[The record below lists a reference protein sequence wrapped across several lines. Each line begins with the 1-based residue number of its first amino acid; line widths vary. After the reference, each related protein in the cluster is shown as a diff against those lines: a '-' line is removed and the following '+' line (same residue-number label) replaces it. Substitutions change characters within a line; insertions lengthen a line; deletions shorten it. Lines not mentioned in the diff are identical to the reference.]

1 MDSGFQ
7 EAPGPGDR
15 DGLRAQHVSPE
26 GVGSK
31 EGHIEGL
38 LLREVA
44 QGDEHGVG
52 EPHVSRHLQPNE
64 PIARRRLIRVQYLA
78 RVKELDPKKRVC
90 HSPDPLPSYTG
101 TPRPTPGHPGGR
113 GTWSGQKQQ
122 ESTKWK
128 QKQVEE
134 ENTLATR
141 GPTRGEAPAMHES
154 FICFNSVSQVLL
166 SPHFAEGDTEAK
178 RDTFGPKSAKVI

>member
-1 MDSGFQ
+1 M
-7 EAPGPGDR
+7 
-15 DGLRAQHVSPE
+15 RAQHVSPE

-78 RVKELDPKKRVC
+78 RVKELDPKKRVR
-90 HSPDPLPSYTG
+90 HSSDPLPPYTG
-101 TPRPTPGHPGGR
+101 TPRRHPWAPRGQRYLVRTEAAGEHKMETEAHRGR
-113 GTWSGQKQQ
+113 EYISYQ
-122 ESTKWK
+122 
-128 QKQVEE
+128 
-134 ENTLATR
+134 
-141 GPTRGEAPAMHES
+141 GPTRGEAPAVRES
-154 FICFNSVSQVLL
+154 FICINSVSQVLL
-166 SPHFAEGDTEAK
+166 SPHFTEGETEAK
-178 RDTFGPKSAKVI
+178 RDTFGPKSKPR